1 MIDGHIHY
9 IEYMGADRLNQ
20 IVEEYHY
27 DGIALQCI
35 PDNAGREVLG
45 DAFRYRE
52 QCPVPV
58 YIFGGIRRE
67 LYRLPE
73 DELRTALVW
82 EARNLMTKGC
92 TGIKML
98 EGKPNIRKYYPIPD
112 FDQSVWEDYWAYLEQ
127 EQIPVYMHVCNS
139 LGLWFFLLSEAV
151 IQVTKDRHVFR
162 FWICKVL
169 LIHQWKT
176 TVDY

>member
-35 PDNAGREVLG
+35 PDSAGREVLG
-45 DAFRYRE
+45 DAIRYRE

-67 LYRLPE
+67 VYRLPE

-98 EGKPNIRKYYPIPD
+98 EGI
-112 FDQSVWEDYWAYLEQ
+112 
-127 EQIPVYMHVCNS
+127 
-139 LGLWFFLLSEAV
+139 
-151 IQVTKDRHVFR
+151 IQFR
-162 FWICKVL
+162 ILISRCGRITGHIWNRSRSRCICM
-169 LIHQWKT
+169 
-176 TVDY
+176 

>member
-35 PDNAGREVLG
+35 PDSAGREVLG

-52 QCPVPV
+52 QCPMPV

-73 DELRTALVW
+73 DELKTALVS

-98 EGKPNIRKYYPIPD
+98 EGKPIIASILLFSMR
-112 FDQSVWEDYWAYLEQ
+112 
-127 EQIPVYMHVCNS
+127 
-139 LGLWFFLLSEAV
+139 FFLISPSSPPLKSTPCGST
-151 IQVTKDRHVFR
+151 IFMIPSGFR
-162 FWICKVL
+162 
-169 LIHQWKT
+169 
-176 TVDY
+176 

>member
-35 PDNAGREVLG
+35 PDSAGREVLG

-67 LYRLPE
+67 VYRLPE

-82 EARNLMTKGC
+82 EARNLITKGC
-92 TGIKML
+92 TGIKM
-98 EGKPNIRKYYPIPD
+98 
-112 FDQSVWEDYWAYLEQ
+112 
-127 EQIPVYMHVCNS
+127 
-139 LGLWFFLLSEAV
+139 
-151 IQVTKDRHVFR
+151 FR
-162 FWICKVL
+162 R
-169 LIHQWKT
+169 
-176 TVDY
+176 

>member
-1 MIDGHIHY
+1 MYGLSDGHIHY

-35 PDNAGREVLG
+35 PDSAGRETLD

-52 QCPVPV
+52 QCPMPV

-73 DELRTALVW
+73 DELKTALVS

-92 TGIKML
+92 TGIEML
-98 EGKPNIRKYYPIPD
+98 EGKPNIRKCPPIPD
-112 FDQSVWEDYWAYLEQ
+112 FDQSVLGGLLGISGTGADTG
-127 EQIPVYMHVCNS
+127 VYAC
-139 LGLWFFLLSEAV
+139 E
-151 IQVTKDRHVFR
+151 
-162 FWICKVL
+162 
-169 LIHQWKT
+169 
-176 TVDY
+176 

>member
-35 PDNAGREVLG
+35 PDSAGHEVLG

-67 LYRLPE
+67 VYRLPE

-98 EGKPNIRKYYPIPD
+98 EG
-112 FDQSVWEDYWAYLEQ
+112 
-127 EQIPVYMHVCNS
+127 
-139 LGLWFFLLSEAV
+139 
-151 IQVTKDRHVFR
+151 
-162 FWICKVL
+162 
-169 LIHQWKT
+169 
-176 TVDY
+176 

>member
-9 IEYMGADRLNQ
+9 IECMGADRLNQ

-35 PDNAGREVLG
+35 PDSAGREVLG

-67 LYRLPE
+67 VYRLPE
-73 DELRTALVW
+73 DELKDSACMGSAKSYDKRLY
-82 EARNLMTKGC
+82 RNQDV
-92 TGIKML
+92 
-98 EGKPNIRKYYPIPD
+98 R
-112 FDQSVWEDYWAYLEQ
+112 
-127 EQIPVYMHVCNS
+127 
-139 LGLWFFLLSEAV
+139 
-151 IQVTKDRHVFR
+151 R
-162 FWICKVL
+162 
-169 LIHQWKT
+169 
-176 TVDY
+176 

>member
-35 PDNAGREVLG
+35 PDSAGRESLE

-52 QCPVPV
+52 QCFVPV

-73 DELRTALVW
+73 DELKAALVW
-82 EARNLMTKGC
+82 ALI
-92 TGIKML
+92 GIVISILFTVIFGATFAGIM
-98 EGKPNIRKYYPIPD
+98 NSAAYY
-112 FDQSVWEDYWAYLEQ
+112 
-127 EQIPVYMHVCNS
+127 
-139 LGLWFFLLSEAV
+139 
-151 IQVTKDRHVFR
+151 
-162 FWICKVL
+162 
-169 LIHQWKT
+169 
-176 TVDY
+176 